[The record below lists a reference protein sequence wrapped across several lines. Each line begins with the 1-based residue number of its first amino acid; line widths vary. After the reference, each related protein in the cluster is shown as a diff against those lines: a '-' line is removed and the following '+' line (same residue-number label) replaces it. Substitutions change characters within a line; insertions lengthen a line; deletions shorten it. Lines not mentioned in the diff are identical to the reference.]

1 MLSSFNN
8 WCNNAVNV
16 KIRMFVLKSQDFN
29 YFWKSQITFGFFFQV
44 FRPKIVNEEFIKN
57 LSSVLSHIKSIE
69 LGETNIEGASGKGD
83 NLL

>member
-1 MLSSFNN
+1 MQQCSECKNQ
-8 WCNNAVNV
+8 NV
-16 KIRMFVLKSQDFN
+16 CFKSQDFN
-29 YFWKSQITFGFFFQV
+29 YFWKSQITFFFFQV

>member
-1 MLSSFNN
+1 MQQCSECKNQ
-8 WCNNAVNV
+8 NV
-16 KIRMFVLKSQDFN
+16 CFKDFN

-44 FRPKIVNEEFIKN
+44 FRPKIVNEELIKN

>member
-1 MLSSFNN
+1 MQQCSECKNQ
-8 WCNNAVNV
+8 NV
-16 KIRMFVLKSQDFN
+16 CFKLQDFN